1 MEEILEGKRK
11 EEDLVFKTV
20 PGSRTFFFECAE
32 NTRFFGTFRGLERM
46 RGGER
51 KEADLKQE
59 YTDESMMA
67 AGFTILDIWE
77 MLGVSMF
84 SWEGM
89 REIEGKE
96 EDLAIAIPTRSSI

>member
-1 MEEILEGKRK
+1 MW
-11 EEDLVFKTV
+11 
-20 PGSRTFFFECAE
+20 
-32 NTRFFGTFRGLERM
+32 
-46 RGGER
+46 GGER
-51 KEADLKQE
+51 KEEDLKQE

-89 REIEGKE
+89 REMERKE
-96 EDLAIAIPTRSSI
+96 EVLVWHCTNKSEDLLLSRD